1 MFRSTMLRSL
11 ALALGVVAT
20 AAAANDRADETPA
33 PSAFHAL
40 VDAQVMQSINQ
51 EPELR
56 SLLGITGDSPGD
68 TTGQLNDVSLPRRAV
83 LRAGLQANLDAIE
96 AWDRDRLSG
105 QDRWTHAMV
114 AWFYRTQ
121 IDLMAVDWA
130 PAWLPVGASTY
141 AVDQLFSVPVQLPQF
156 MGNQHPVT
164 DEASARKY
172 IERLRAIATKLDQV
186 GDNFDMQAGH
196 GVVPPEVALQAA
208 ADQIRGLISPEPA
221 ASTFVV
227 ALKAKLEK
235 VESITPSLRAALLV
249 EAATA
254 VREATNPAY
263 ARLLARLERALAT
276 SPGNHGM
283 WALPQGDA
291 YYDAAL
297 RWNTSTT
304 LDADRIHQLGLDE
317 VARIE
322 REMDR
327 LLQARGLR
335 EGSVRE
341 RIEQLSKDE
350 RHAYPDNDAGRK
362 ELLDDVDRILA
373 DVLQRV
379 PRYFKR
385 VPPQPLEVR
394 RIPVLVEATS
404 PGGYYTQPAMDGSR
418 PGVFFINLRDM
429 ASYTRWNLPTLIYHE
444 GVPGHHFQIALGQTL
459 TELPLL
465 RRSLNPSAYTE
476 GWALYAEQLA
486 SEMGV
491 YDDAP
496 LGELGRLQAE
506 MFRSVR
512 LVVDTGLHRK
522 RWTPER
528 AMAYMRDKTGMTD
541 ADVRSEVHRYLVQPG
556 QACSYKIGHLK
567 MVELRERA
575 QDKLGDRFDLRAFHD
590 VVLGNGALPLL
601 VLEQV
606 VDEWI
611 ASVAAGADAVV
622 PADAAD

>member
-1 MFRSTMLRSL
+1 MFRSTILRSL
-11 ALALGVVAT
+11 ALVLTTVAT
-20 AAAANDRADETPA
+20 AAAGSADEAPT

-40 VDAQVMQSINQ
+40 VDAQVMRNIDR

-56 SLLGITGDSPGD
+56 SMLGITGGSAGD
-68 TTGQLNDVSLPRRAV
+68 TTGRLNDVSLPRRAA
-83 LRAGLQANLDAIE
+83 LRAELQANLDAIE
-96 AWDRDRLSG
+96 AWDRDRLPG

-130 PAWLPVGASTY
+130 PAWLPAGASTY
-141 AVDQLFSVPVQLPQF
+141 AVDQLFSVPVLLPQF
-156 MGNQHPVT
+156 MDSQHQVT
-164 DEASARKY
+164 DATSAHRY
-172 IERLRAIATKLDQV
+172 IERLRAIATKLGQV
-186 GDNFDMQAGH
+186 GDNFDMQAKH
-196 GVVPPEVALQAA
+196 GVVPPEVALKGA
-208 ADQIRGLISPEPA
+208 ADQIRGLIEPEPA
-221 ASTFVV
+221 ASPFVV
-227 ALKAKLEK
+227 SLRAKLEK
-235 VESITPSLRAALLV
+235 VEGIETAQRAALLA
-249 EAATA
+249 EATTA

-276 SPGNHGM
+276 KPGNHGM

-327 LLQARGLR
+327 LLAAQGLR

-341 RIEQLSKDE
+341 RIEVLSKDP

-362 ELLDDVDRILA
+362 ALMGDIDRILS
-373 DVLQRV
+373 DVRQRV
-379 PRYFKR
+379 PRYFGR

-394 RIPVLVEATS
+394 RIPVLAEATS
-404 PGGYYTQPAMDGSR
+404 PGGYYSQPAMDGSR

-444 GVPGHHFQIALGQTL
+444 GIPGHHFQIALAQTL

-465 RRSLNPSAYTE
+465 RRSLNPSAYSE

-491 YDDAP
+491 YRDHP

-528 AMAYMRDKTGMTD
+528 AMAYMRDKTGMTE
-541 ADVRSEVHRYLVQPG
+541 ADVRSEVYRYLVQPG
-556 QACSYKIGHLK
+556 QACSYEIGHLK

-575 QDKLGDRFDLRAFHD
+575 QRALGDRFDLRAFHD
-590 VVLGNGALPLL
+590 VVLGNGSLPLL
-601 VLEQV
+601 VLGQV

-611 ASVAAGADAVV
+611 ASTAAGADAVAPV
-622 PADAAD
+622 RATG

>member
-1 MFRSTMLRSL
+1 MPCSTILRRL
-11 ALALGVVAT
+11 AAIASVIAAAT
-20 AAAANDRADETPA
+20 AMPAAAADKAPK

-40 VDAQVMQSINQ
+40 VDAQVMRSIDQ
-51 EPELR
+51 DPELR
-56 SLLGITGDSPGD
+56 SMLGITGGSAGD
-68 TTGQLNDVSLPRRAV
+68 TTGRLNDVSLPRRAA
-83 LRAGLQANLDAIE
+83 LRQELQANLDAIQ
-96 AWDRDRLSG
+96 AWDRDRLAG
-105 QDRWTHAMV
+105 QDRWSHATV

-156 MGNQHPVT
+156 MDTHHPVT
-164 DEASARKY
+164 DEASAQRY

-186 GDNFDMQAGH
+186 GDNFDMQARH
-196 GVVPPEVALQAA
+196 GVVPPEVALQGAA
-208 ADQIRGLISPEPA
+208 EQIRGLVAPAPASSP
-221 ASTFVV
+221 FV
-227 ALKAKLEK
+227 LSLRAKLEK
-235 VESITPSLRAALLV
+235 LDGVPPPRRAALLD

-263 ARLLARLERALAT
+263 ARLLARLERALARK
-276 SPGNHGM
+276 PGNHGM

-297 RWNTSTT
+297 RWNTSTD
-304 LDADRIHQLGLDE
+304 LGADRIHQLGLDE

-322 REMDR
+322 REM
-327 LLQARGLR
+327 ARVLEAQGLR

-341 RIEQLSKDE
+341 RIEQLSRDE
-350 RHAYPDNDAGRK
+350 RYRYANDDAGRK
-362 ELLDDVDRILA
+362 ALLDDVDRILA
-373 DVLQRV
+373 DVRGRV
-379 PRYFKR
+379 PRYFGR
-385 VPPQPLEVR
+385 IPPQPLEVR
-394 RIPVLVEATS
+394 RVPVLAEATS
-404 PGGYYTQPAMDGSR
+404 PGGYYSQPAMDGSR

-459 TELPLL
+459 TQLPLL
-465 RRSLNPSAYTE
+465 RRSLNPSAFSE
-476 GWALYAEQLA
+476 GWAMYAEQLA
-486 SEMGV
+486 SGMGV
-491 YDDAP
+491 YRDHP

-506 MFRSVR
+506 MFRAVR

-528 AMAYMRDKTGMTD
+528 AMAYMREKTGMTE
-541 ADVRSEVHRYLVQPG
+541 ADVRSEVYRYLVQPG
-556 QACSYKIGHLK
+556 QACSYQVGHLK
-567 MVELRERA
+567 IVELRERA
-575 QDKLGDRFDLRAFHD
+575 ERTLGDRFDLRAFHD
-590 VVLGNGALPLL
+590 LVLGNGALPLL

-611 ASVAAGADAVV
+611 ASVAAGKAET
-622 PADAAD
+622 